1 MAIKHFPILAST
13 IAFLGLAVS
22 SEALA
27 AVAGYSWYVQGDSD
41 VIAQYDFAGDS
52 DAERRYDKSPSANH
66 LVERKVGSPTVSTV
80 YGASGIDSTSTAVIP
95 GYTTAYNA
103 WGFFTSQQ
111 IALPNPVSFE
121 TIIRPGGTSNGYM
134 AGIYN
139 GGPPS
144 KRAYFVAQTP
154 GNVLNA
160 IAGDSWSDNRATLV
174 SPFTMNDWYYLAVTM
189 SYDALAGQTTID
201 TWRADLTAGDSLL
214 TAVDHK
220 VVDGSYLIEDY
231 LGIGLM
237 NSNGSPNE
245 AWKGAIDEVTL
256 YNGFKDTAF
265 FQANL
270 DRILDP
276 LFVPEP
282 STSLMAIF
290 AILGWMTCSARRR
303 NRGAW

>member
-1 MAIKHFPILAST
+1 MAIKHFRFLASS
-13 IAFLGLAVS
+13 IVLLGLAMP
-22 SEALA
+22 SETFA

-41 VIAQYDFAGDS
+41 VIAQYDFTGDS

-66 LVERKVGSPTVSTV
+66 LVEKKVGSPTASTV
-80 YGASGIDSTSTAVIP
+80 YGAAGIDATSTAVIP
-95 GYTTAYNA
+95 GYTDRNNA

-111 IALPNPVSFE
+111 IALSNPVSFE
-121 TIIRPGGTSNGYM
+121 TIISPGGTTNGYM
-134 AGIYN
+134 AGIHSGSLN
-139 GGPPS
+139 R
-144 KRAYFVAQTP
+144 RAYFVAQTSP
-154 GNVLNA
+154 TVLNA

-189 SYDALAGQTTID
+189 SYDNLAEQTTID
-201 TWRADLTAGDSLL
+201 TWLADLTAGDSLL

-237 NSNGSPNE
+237 NSNGNPTE
-245 AWKGAIDEVTL
+245 AWKGAIDELTL
-256 YNGFKDTAF
+256 YNGLKDTAF

-270 DRILDP
+270 ERILDP
-276 LFVPEP
+276 AFVPEP

-303 NRGAW
+303 NRGAR